1 MTSRPKRITLLPLI
15 VCLLAGCAEANGNR
29 TGTGAVG
36 GGQLTAVYSR
46 ASNDYVRVQNPDGS
60 FLPET
65 YVLKEG
71 GSMGGPRVDAT
82 IDTLSFEDVSK
93 VVVASLAGQNY
104 VASGDSAAPKLLI
117 VVHWGVTASP
127 NDVNPR
133 SNRGSARLNDLAQ
146 RAEEAANETT
156 QPGEKAAE
164 RARQQS
170 YMEQAQSMAHLE
182 AGQDAHIDAKNA
194 NILGYTDEIDRD
206 SSSNPN
212 LGTLEE
218 EIEQDRYYV
227 VLLAYDYAFAAQNHG
242 EHRLLWETRFSI
254 PEPGNDFEKS
264 FPKMA
269 SVAARYLGQ
278 NTHGLIHHNLAE
290 GHVDVGESKSLG
302 TVPEK

>member
-1 MTSRPKRITLLPLI
+1 MKSRPYRIGLLPLI
-15 VCLLAGCAEANGNR
+15 LLAGCAEPTDSR

-60 FLPET
+60 YPTET

-71 GSMGGPRVDAT
+71 GNLGGPRVDAT
-82 IDTLSFEDVSK
+82 IDTLGFEGVSK
-93 VVVASLAGQNY
+93 AIAPSLASQNY
-104 VASGDSAAPKLLI
+104 VPAGDAAEPKLLI
-117 VVHWGVTASP
+117 VVHWGVTSSP

-133 SNRGSARLNDLAQ
+133 SSRSSARLNDLAQ

-156 QPGEKAAE
+156 QPGERAAE

-170 YMEQAQSMAHLE
+170 YSEQAQSMAHME
-182 AGQDAHIDAKNA
+182 ASRDAQVDAKNA
-194 NILGYTDEIDRD
+194 NILGYTDEIDRV

-212 LGTLEE
+212 LGTLED

-227 VLLAYDYAFAAQNHG
+227 VLLAYDYAFAAQNQGDHK
-242 EHRLLWETRFSI
+242 LLWETRFSI
-254 PEPGNDFEKS
+254 PEQGNDFEKAL
-264 FPKMA
+264 PRMA
-269 SVAARYLGQ
+269 SVAATYLGQ
-278 NTHGLIHHNLAE
+278 TTHGLIHHNLAE
-290 GHVDVGESKSLG
+290 GHVNVGETKSLG